1 MSDYDDLVAALSPV
15 SAAFT
20 RLGIR
25 HYVGGSVASSFHG
38 ASRSTMD
45 VDLVAEMSNSAVSD
59 FLNCFDKDFYVS
71 EAAVRDAIRR
81 KSCFNLIHLPTSFK
95 VDVFVSHQ
103 RSFDVTAMNRARLE
117 RIGDSQVIEIH
128 VATPEDAIISKLE
141 WYRKT
146 NETSERQWEDVTRL
160 LKLLGD
166 AADTKYL
173 RASAESVGVQ
183 DLLERVILEIKV
195 RNSGRLRPEST

>member
-20 RLGIR
+20 KLGIR

-45 VDLVAEMSNSAVSD
+45 VDLVADMTDADVSE
-59 FLNCFDKDFYVS
+59 FLKCFGQDFYLS
-71 EAAVRDAIRR
+71 EPAIRDAIRR

-95 VDVFVSHQ
+95 VDVFVSRQ
-103 RSFDVTAMNRARLE
+103 RPFDVTAMNRAKMEHLGYSHVLE
-117 RIGDSQVIEIH
+117 IQI
-128 VATPEDAIISKLE
+128 ATPEDVIISKLE

-146 NETSERQWEDVTRL
+146 NETSERQWDDVTRL
-160 LKLLGD
+160 LMLLGD
-166 AADTKYL
+166 AADREYL
-173 RASAESVGVQ
+173 TASAESVGVQ
-183 DLLERVILEIKV
+183 DLLERV
-195 RNSGRLRPEST
+195 LREVGT